1 MSTPPLEHSH
11 RPDDIR
17 RRLRQQPA
25 QSYLSDAILG
35 GIDGCVTTVAVIAS
49 VAGAGLPGMIA
60 FVLGIASLIADAFSM
75 GVSNYQAVKSQD
87 DARDRLREQE
97 RRHIRLAPQG
107 EREEVREI
115 FRQKGFDGDTLEKV
129 VDTISADER
138 LWVNTMLQEEFGY
151 ALSGPA
157 PLKAAMATFGVFI
170 GVGFIPLLPFL
181 IPALAGTEMFLVSG
195 TTAIVALFGIGWA
208 KGQILGMGRFRAGME
223 TLAMGGGAAAV
234 AFLSGFVLE
243 PMLGNLQLHQG

>member
-1 MSTPPLEHSH
+1 MDKTSLEHSH
-11 RPDDIR
+11 QPDAIR
-17 RRLRQQPA
+17 ERLSQQPQ

-97 RRHIRLAPQG
+97 NRHIRHDPDG
-107 EREEVREI
+107 EREEIREI
-115 FRQKGFDGDTLEKV
+115 FRQKGFEGDTLEQV
-129 VDTISADER
+129 VETISADKR
-138 LWVNTMLQEEFGY
+138 LWVNTMIQEEFGY

-157 PLKAAMATFGVFI
+157 PLKAALSTFWVFI
-170 GVGFIPLLPFL
+170 GVGLIPLLPFL
-181 IPALAGTEMFLVSG
+181 IPFLAGLEMFLVSG
-195 TTAIVALFGIGWA
+195 AAAILALFGIGWV
-208 KGQILGMGRFRAGME
+208 KGQILGMDRFRAGIE
-223 TLAMGGGAAAV
+223 TLAMGGGAALL
-234 AFLSGFVLE
+234 AFLLGFVFE
-243 PMLGNLQLHQG
+243 PMLGDLKLG